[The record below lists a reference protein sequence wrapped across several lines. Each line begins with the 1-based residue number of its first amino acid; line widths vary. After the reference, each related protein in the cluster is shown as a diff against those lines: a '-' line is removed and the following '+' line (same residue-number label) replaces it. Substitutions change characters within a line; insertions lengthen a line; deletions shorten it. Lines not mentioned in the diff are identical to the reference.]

1 VAYSKELAQRIRNEI
16 GDHPALVEKQMFGG
30 IAFMVRGNMSVGVSG
45 DDLMVRVGKENHDD
59 AMAQPH
65 VRIFDL
71 SSRPMAGWVL
81 VEPEGIASDADLA
94 RWIDVGVSY
103 AESLPPK

>member
-1 VAYSKELAQRIRNEI
+1 VAYSEELAQRIRDEI
-16 GDHPALVEKQMFGG
+16 GTHPALFEKQMFGG

-45 DDLMVRVGKENHDD
+45 DDLIVRVGKEHHDE

-65 VRIFDL
+65 VRLFDL
-71 SSRPMAGWVL
+71 SSRPMQGWVL
-81 VEPEGIASDADLA
+81 VDPEGTASDDDLA

-103 AESLPPK
+103 AESLPAK